1 MGNCLKHLRT
11 SKMIT
16 DVNSEDR
23 LVQKTFAGHL
33 GDLLLPRL
41 MSGEMAV

>member
-1 MGNCLKHLRT
+1 MAC
-11 SKMIT
+11 T
-16 DVNSEDR
+16 DINREDR

-33 GDLLLPRL
+33 RGRLLPRR